1 MMEEELICG
10 LRKMKG
16 ISKKTFKEK
25 FSIDIR
31 DVFNIDDLINKGL
44 LIEEDNYIY
53 ISKDKLYVSN
63 NILLNFILD

>member
-1 MMEEELICG
+1 MMEEELIGG

-16 ISKKTFKEK
+16 INEKTFKEK

-53 ISKDKLYVSN
+53 IPKDKLYVSN